1 MVGALLEDTGYTLKD
16 VRQART
22 VAAFLRALAEGQEL
36 ADTDRETVESAV
48 EKYTGISPLG
58 GPARARPDQGLD
70 RRSDFPEITDF

>member
-36 ADTDRETVESAV
+36 ADTDREAVEPAV

-58 GPARARPDQGLD
+58 GPA
-70 RRSDFPEITDF
+70 